1 MTISMIVTAASVLV
15 AVISATWTIAQ
26 QVNKPDIKGIETNFA
41 SKLDA
46 VTKSMADNFK
56 AVNDSIAKIIDLLHE
71 TRQGYL
77 TKVEFDRR
85 MVELDKKEDQQTK
98 RFVQKYK
105 QVYDKCSQV
114 QTKLDNHI
122 IQWARQKH

>member
-1 MTISMIVTAASVLV
+1 MIITAASVIV
-15 AVISATWTIAQ
+15 AVISATWTIAM
-26 QVNKPDIKGIETNFA
+26 QVNKPDIKGIENNFT

-46 VTKSMADNFK
+46 VTKSMSDKF
-56 AVNDSIAKIIDLLHE
+56 DSINDNMSKIIDLLHQ
-71 TRQGYL
+71 TRQKYL
-77 TKVEFDRR
+77 TKAQFDRR
-85 MVELDKKEDQQTK
+85 ITEIDRKEEQQTK

-122 IQWARQKH
+122 IQWAKQKH